1 MSIVHKTETRRAV
14 GRNRLT
20 FVLSDATVDRYGD
33 TIDPHGWDLGDF
45 RNNPIALF
53 GHDGMFP
60 VGKWANIR
68 VENDQ
73 LVADLIPAQKGTSAR
88 IDEIV
93 SLVEQDI
100 LRTTSVGFK
109 PIKAEPREGGGIN
122 YKSQILLEASIV
134 GVPANPAALAVAK
147 SLHVSPETM
156 AMAFGEQAVTR
167 RAASVRKD
175 GVNAAPRNAIKG
187 VNKMA
192 SLNERIQAAQDAL
205 VREKD
210 ALTAHLAED
219 DADPIVT
226 EELASRIEAKQMG
239 VDALKRAEAALA
251 AKTAAPVQ
259 ATSVPATAQRRP
271 EMQKGSKPSDL
282 IIRSAVVNAV
292 AFASNKAPEEVLERL
307 YGNDEATAI
316 IVKAAVAPATTT
328 TSGWAAE
335 LVNTAMTDFIETLRP
350 MSVYPE
356 LAAVGGGRLSFGPNQ
371 GAIKI
376 PARAPTPSIGGSFIG
391 EGAPIPVRRLALTSA
406 TLSPKKLGVI
416 TTFTREIA
424 RYSTPAIEGILR
436 NEILADTAI
445 TLDSVLLDNVAAD
458 TIRPAGLLNGV
469 TALTATTGGG
479 QAAIL
484 ADIKKLRA
492 PFDSANNGTNL
503 VLLMNPA
510 QEVGL
515 ALTPAADGQ
524 LGWTASVLSRYKII
538 TSTAIPVGRVI
549 MVNAADFV
557 TATGDVPEFEM
568 SNEATLHMEDST
580 PLQIGSTGTP
590 NTVAAPVRSLFQ
602 TATMGLRMLMDV
614 SWAMRRTGSV
624 SWIDNV
630 TW

>member
-1 MSIVHKTETRRAV
+1 M
-14 GRNRLT
+14 
-20 FVLSDATVDRYGD
+20 LSDGTVDRYGD
-33 TIDPHGWDLGDF
+33 TIEAKGWELDWF
-45 RNNPIALF
+45 RKNPIALF
-53 GHDGMFP
+53 GHNHDFP
-60 VGKWANIR
+60 IGRWEDVR
-68 VENDQ
+68 VEGDR
-73 LVADLIPAQKGTSAR
+73 LVAKLKLAAEGTSAR
-88 IDEIV
+88 IDEIRR
-93 SLVEQDI
+93 LIEQGI
-100 LRTTSVGFK
+100 LKAVSVGFK
-109 PIKAEPREGGGIN
+109 AVESEPMGRGIRFIR
-122 YKSQILLEASIV
+122 QELLECSVV

-167 RAASVRKD
+167 RAASDRED
-175 GVNAAPRNAIKG
+175 GVNAAPRNAIMKG
-187 VNKMA
+187 NKMA
-192 SLNERIQAAQDAL
+192 SLSERIQAAQEDL

-210 ALTAHLAED
+210 ALTAHLTED

-226 EELASRIEAKQMG
+226 EELSSRIEAKQMG
-239 VDALKRAEAALA
+239 VDALKRAESALA

-259 ATSVPATAQRRP
+259 TTSVPAMAQRRS
-271 EMQKGSKPSDL
+271 EMQKGTKPADL

-307 YGNDEATAI
+307 YGNDEATGI

-328 TSGWAAE
+328 ASGWAAE
-335 LVNTAMTDFIETLRP
+335 LVNAAMTDFLETLRP

-356 LAAVGGGRLSFGPNQ
+356 LAAAGGGRLSFGPNQ

-445 TLDSVLLDNVAAD
+445 TLDSILLDNVAGDA
-458 TIRPAGLLNGV
+458 IRPAGLLNGV

-484 ADIKKLRA
+484 ADIRKLRA

-524 LGWTASVLSRYKII
+524 LGWTSAVLSRYKII

-549 MVNAADFV
+549 MVNAGDFV

-614 SWAMRRTGSV
+614 SWSLRRPGSV
-624 SWIDNV
+624 QWIDGV

>member
-1 MSIVHKTETRRAV
+1 MGIIKKVEAAEVS
-14 GRNRLT
+14 GDLT
-20 FVLSDATVDRYGD
+20 FVLSDGTVDRYGD
-33 TIDPHGWDLGDF
+33 VVDAKGWQLDWF
-45 RNNPIALF
+45 RKNPIALF
-53 GHDGMFP
+53 GHNHDFP
-60 VGKWANIR
+60 IGRWEDVR
-68 VENDQ
+68 VEGGK
-73 LVADLIPAQKGTSAR
+73 LLAKLKLAAEGTSSR
-88 IDEIV
+88 IDEIRG
-93 SLVEQDI
+93 LIEQGI
-100 LRTTSVGFK
+100 LKAVSVGFK
-109 PIKAEPREGGGIN
+109 AIESEPYGRGIRFIR
-122 YKSQILLEASIV
+122 QDLLECSIV

-156 AMAFGEQAVTR
+156 EMAFGEQAVAR
-167 RAASVRKD
+167 RSASDRQD
-175 GVNAAPRNAIKG
+175 GVNAAPRNAIMKG
-187 VNKMA
+187 NKMA
-192 SLNERIQAAQDAL
+192 SLSERIQAAQDDL

-226 EELASRIEAKQMG
+226 EELSSRIEAKQKN
-239 VDALKRAEAALA
+239 VDALKRAEQALA

-259 ATSVPATAQRRP
+259 TAPAMAQRRP
-271 EMQKGSKPSDL
+271 EMQKGTKPADL

-307 YGNDEATAI
+307 YGNDEATGI

-328 TSGWAAE
+328 ASGWAAE
-335 LVNTAMTDFIETLRP
+335 LVNTAMTDFLETLRP

-356 LAAVGGGRLSFGPNQ
+356 LAAAGGGRLSFGPNQ

-445 TLDSVLLDNVAAD
+445 TLDSILLDNVAGDA
-458 TIRPAGLLNGV
+458 IRPAGLLNGV

-484 ADIKKLRA
+484 ADIRKLRA

-524 LGWTASVLSRYKII
+524 LGWTSSVLSRYKII

-549 MVNAADFV
+549 MVNAGDFV

-568 SNEATLHMEDST
+568 SNEATLHMEDSA
-580 PLQIGSTGTP
+580 PLAIGTAGSP
-590 NTVAAPVRSLFQ
+590 ATVAAPVRSLFQ

-614 SWAMRRTGSV
+614 SWSLRRPGSV
-624 SWIDNV
+624 QWIDGV
-630 TW
+630 SW

>member
-1 MSIVHKTETRRAV
+1 MGIIKKVEAAEVS
-14 GRNRLT
+14 GDLT
-20 FVLSDATVDRYGD
+20 FVLSDGTVDRYGD
-33 TIDPHGWDLGDF
+33 TIEAKGWEIDWF
-45 RNNPIALF
+45 RKNPIALF
-53 GHDGMFP
+53 GHDHDFP
-60 VGKWANIR
+60 IGRWEDVR
-68 VENDQ
+68 VEGGK
-73 LVADLIPAQKGTSAR
+73 LLARLKLAAEGTSAR
-88 IDEIV
+88 IDEIRG
-93 SLVEQDI
+93 LIAQGI
-100 LRTTSVGFK
+100 LKAVSVGFK
-109 PIKAEPREGGGIN
+109 PIESEPMIGGVHFIR
-122 YKSQILLEASIV
+122 QELLECSVV
-134 GVPANPAALAVAK
+134 GVPANPAALAVAR
-147 SLHVSPETM
+147 SLHVSPETIRQ
-156 AMAFGEQAVTR
+156 AFGEQADGR
-167 RAASVRKD
+167 QSVPSRSI
-175 GVNAAPRNAIKG
+175 GVNAAPRNVIAQEK
-187 VNKMA
+187 KMTT
-192 SLNERIQAAQDAL
+192 LNERIQAAQDDL
-205 VREKD
+205 VRERD

-226 EELASRIEAKQMG
+226 EELSARIEQKQTG
-239 VDALKRAEAALA
+239 VDALKRAEAVLA
-251 AKTAAPVQ
+251 AKTAAPAQ
-259 ATSVPATAQRRP
+259 TVPAMAQRRS
-271 EMQKGSKPSDL
+271 EMQKGTKPADL

-307 YGNDEATAI
+307 YGNDEATGI

-335 LVNTAMTDFIETLRP
+335 LVNTAMTEFLETLRP

-356 LAAVGGGRLSFGPNQ
+356 LAAAGGGRLSFGPNQ

-445 TLDSVLLDNVAAD
+445 TLDSILLDNVAGDA
-458 TIRPAGLLNGV
+458 IRPAGLLNGV

-484 ADIKKLRA
+484 ADIRKLRA

-524 LGWTASVLSRYKII
+524 LGWTSSVLSRYKII

-549 MVNAADFV
+549 MVNAGDFV

-568 SNEATLHMEDST
+568 SNEATLHMEDSA
-580 PLQIGSTGTP
+580 PLAIGTAGTP
-590 NTVAAPVRSLFQ
+590 ATVAAPVRSLFQ

-614 SWAMRRTGSV
+614 SWALRRPGSV
-624 SWIDNV
+624 QWIDGV

>member
-1 MSIVHKTETRRAV
+1 M
-14 GRNRLT
+14 
-20 FVLSDATVDRYGD
+20 
-33 TIDPHGWDLGDF
+33 
-45 RNNPIALF
+45 
-53 GHDGMFP
+53 
-60 VGKWANIR
+60 
-68 VENDQ
+68 
-73 LVADLIPAQKGTSAR
+73 
-88 IDEIV
+88 
-93 SLVEQDI
+93 
-100 LRTTSVGFK
+100 TT
-109 PIKAEPREGGGIN
+109 
-122 YKSQILLEASIV
+122 
-134 GVPANPAALAVAK
+134 
-147 SLHVSPETM
+147 
-156 AMAFGEQAVTR
+156 
-167 RAASVRKD
+167 
-175 GVNAAPRNAIKG
+175 
-187 VNKMA
+187 
-192 SLNERIQAAQDAL
+192 LNERIQAAQDDL
-205 VREKD
+205 VRERD

-226 EELASRIEAKQMG
+226 EELSARIEQKQTG
-239 VDALKRAEAALA
+239 VDALKRAEAVLA
-251 AKTAAPVQ
+251 AKTAAPAQTVS
-259 ATSVPATAQRRP
+259 AMAQRRS
-271 EMQKGSKPSDL
+271 EMQKGTKPADL

-307 YGNDEATAI
+307 YGNDEATGI

-335 LVNTAMTDFIETLRP
+335 LVNTAMTEFLETLRP

-356 LAAVGGGRLSFGPNQ
+356 LAAAGGGRLSFGPNQ

-445 TLDSVLLDNVAAD
+445 TLDSILLDNVAGDA
-458 TIRPAGLLNGV
+458 IRPAGLLNGV

-484 ADIKKLRA
+484 ADIRKLRA
-492 PFDSANNGTNL
+492 PFDAANNGTNL

-524 LGWTASVLSRYKII
+524 LGWTSSVLSRYKII

-549 MVNAADFV
+549 MVNAGDFV

-614 SWAMRRTGSV
+614 SWSLRRPGSV
-624 SWIDNV
+624 QWIDGV

>member
-1 MSIVHKTETRRAV
+1 MSMIHKAV
-14 GRNRLT
+14 TAEVSDDLT

-33 TIDPHGWDLGDF
+33 VIEAEGWDLRWF
-45 RNNPIALF
+45 KRNPIALF
-53 GHDGMFP
+53 GHSSDFP
-60 VGKWANIR
+60 IGTWTDVR
-68 VENDQ
+68 VEGGK
-73 LVADLIPAQKGTSAR
+73 LLGRLELAAEGTSAR
-88 IDEIV
+88 IDELRR
-93 SLVEQDI
+93 LVAQKV
-100 LRTTSVGFK
+100 LRAVSVGFK
-109 PIKAEPREGGGIN
+109 PVESEPIRGGGVRYI
-122 YKSQILLEASIV
+122 KSELMETSLVS
-134 GVPANPAALAVAK
+134 VPANPAALAVAR
-147 SLHVSPETM
+147 SLDVSPETIR
-156 AMAFGEQAVTR
+156 MAFGEQADVR
-167 RAASVRKD
+167 RAVSPGEHANPKPQAKKE
-175 GVNAAPRNAIKG
+175 AAMTI
-187 VNKMA
+187 
-192 SLNERIQAAQDAL
+192 SLSKRIEDAQNDL

-210 ALTAHLAED
+210 ALSAHLAED

-226 EELASRIEAKQMG
+226 EELSARIEQKQTG
-239 VDALKRAEAALA
+239 VDALKRAEQALA
-251 AKTAAPVQ
+251 AKTAAPAQ
-259 ATSVPATAQRRP
+259 TAPAMAQRRP
-271 EMQKGSKPSDL
+271 EMQKGTKPADL

-307 YGNDEATAI
+307 YGNDEATGI

-335 LVNTAMTDFIETLRP
+335 LVNTAMTEFLETLRP

-356 LAAVGGGRLSFGPNQ
+356 LAAAGGGRLSFGPNQ

-445 TLDSVLLDNVAAD
+445 TLDSILLDNVAGDA
-458 TIRPAGLLNGV
+458 IRPAGLLNGV
-469 TALTATTGGG
+469 TAITATTGGG

-484 ADIKKLRA
+484 ADIRKLRA
-492 PFDSANNGTNL
+492 PFDAANNGTNL

-524 LGWTASVLSRYKII
+524 LGWTSAVLSRYKII

-549 MVNAADFV
+549 MVNAGDFV

-568 SNEATLHMEDST
+568 SNEATLHMEDSA
-580 PLQIGSTGTP
+580 PLAIGTAGTP

-614 SWAMRRTGSV
+614 SWSMRRTGSV
-624 SWIDNV
+624 AWIDGV